1 MPIIISGVQYSG
13 RWNLQAQAQAKAAS
27 KWPAPFTFLWVWG
40 RGSNGRLGLGST
52 TSYSSPVQ
60 LGAGDNWADLDGPFD
75 GGFALGIKANGTLWA
90 WGSNGSGQLGLGST
104 TTYSSPVQVGALTTW
119 SSVSTGYDCTVALKT
134 DGTLWSWGSASN
146 GQLGHNNS
154 TTISSPVQ
162 IGALTTWA
170 SVSVSGANA
179 GSVVATQT
187 NGTLW
192 AWGANA
198 QGQLGQGNTTN
209 TSSPVQVGALTTWK
223 DACTGSLFTI
233 ATATDGTL
241 WSWGANNSG
250 QLGQSN
256 TTSYSSPVQVG
267 ALTNWVVREG
277 TAGKD
282 FCSAVKTDGTLW
294 TWGLNSV
301 GQLGHGNYTTVYN
314 SPKQVGALT
323 TWSDAVA
330 RNGFFTGL
338 TTTGQLWS
346 CGYSSFGGLGTGA
359 TKITN
364 SPIQVGALT
373 SWISTFRAPQNS
385 CFAIQE

>member
-1 MPIIISGVQYSG
+1 MALQWQQYSG
-13 RWNLQAQAQAKAAS
+13 KWNLQTQGQAAGANT
-27 KWPAPFTFLWVWG
+27 WPAPFTFLWVWG
-40 RGSNGRLGLGST
+40 KGSNGRLGLGST

-60 LGAGDNWADLDGPFD
+60 LGAGDNWADLNGPFD
-75 GGFALGIKANGTLWA
+75 AGHALGIKANGTLWA
-90 WGSNGSGQLGLGST
+90 WGNNGSGQLGLGNT

-119 SSVSTGYDCTVALKT
+119 SSVSTGYGCTVALKT
-134 DGTLWSWGSASN
+134 DGTLWSWGNASH
-146 GQLGHNNS
+146 GQLGHNNP

-192 AWGANA
+192 TWGANA

-223 DACTGSLFTI
+223 NACTGSLFTI

-256 TTSYSSPVQVG
+256 TTNYSSPVQVG
-267 ALTNWVVREG
+267 ALTNWVVRDG

-282 FCSAVKTDGTLW
+282 FCAVVKTDGTLW

-323 TWSDAVA
+323 TWADVIA
-330 RNGFFTGL
+330 RDGFTTGL
-338 TTTGQLWS
+338 TTTQQLWS
-346 CGYSSFGGLGTGA
+346 IGYSSTGGLGTGG
-359 TKITN
+359 TTITN

-373 SWISTFRAPQNS
+373 SWISVFRAAQS
-385 CFAIQE
+385 ACFAIQE